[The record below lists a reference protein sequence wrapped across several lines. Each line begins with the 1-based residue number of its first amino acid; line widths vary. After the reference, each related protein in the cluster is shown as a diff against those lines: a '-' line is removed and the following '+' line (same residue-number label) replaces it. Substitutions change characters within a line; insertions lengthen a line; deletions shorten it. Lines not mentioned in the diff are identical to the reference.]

1 MLSHCP
7 SFPANAQYL
16 SVSVVRHPVLKETIS
31 RFGLGQE
38 NDDLIHLLYLF
49 QGLYQNGAELLRMK
63 PHKICIIQ
71 IHSTHFAI

>member
-7 SFPANAQYL
+7 SFPENTQYL

-49 QGLYQNGAELLRMK
+49 QGLYQHGVELLHME
-63 PHKICIIQ
+63 PHEL
-71 IHSTHFAI
+71 